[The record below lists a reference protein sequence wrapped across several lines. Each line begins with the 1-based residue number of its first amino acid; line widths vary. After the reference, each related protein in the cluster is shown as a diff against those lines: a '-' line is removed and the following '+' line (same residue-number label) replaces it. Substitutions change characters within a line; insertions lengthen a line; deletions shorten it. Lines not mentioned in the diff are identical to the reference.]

1 MLRVDGRSLQLR
13 ELIIGE
19 GQDLEEVARV
29 TGVAAPAA
37 EADENVHLR
46 RSRREIDR
54 MRGGPVPH
62 INTAQG

>member
-37 EADENVHLR
+37 TPGTVAVA
-46 RSRREIDR
+46 
-54 MRGGPVPH
+54 
-62 INTAQG
+62 TAAAYTAGL